1 MLLALE
7 AHKCWGSSASWA
19 RTSDSGDQDQ
29 VPFYQRFRNRYKPLV
44 EPTYTAS
51 QIPPSVVDGKDVVVE
66 VGDEWEELEEA
77 ENLVILQEFSVEDPI
92 REGDENEVQESTVP
106 INDAT
111 PVQGHLAAAPPAQPG
126 GSQNQNEPELAPISQ
141 TTSTV
146 SPQLLSR
153 QDFVPTIQ
161 QTKDGLDPL
170 DRSLQL
176 PQPVPSTLDGSDSSS
191 QRRTTSPPQQPLN
204 SWPRP
209 TIALTNSHNLRRR
222 PPIFSALHINNPQRR
237 SPESLLVAEP
247 VHPRGR
253 HPWSW
258 LRGVQNRLNA
268 AHRSD
273 SWTHSSQRRSPSHL

>member
-1 MLLALE
+1 M
-7 AHKCWGSSASWA
+7 
-19 RTSDSGDQDQ
+19 
-29 VPFYQRFRNRYKPLV
+29 
-44 EPTYTAS
+44 
-51 QIPPSVVDGKDVVVE
+51 VDGKDVVVE

-77 ENLVILQEFSVEDPI
+77 ENLVILQEFNFEDPI
-92 REGDENEVQESTVP
+92 RESDENEVQEST
-106 INDAT
+106 DAT

-146 SPQLLSR
+146 SPQLPSR
-153 QDFVPTIQ
+153 QDFVPTTQ

-237 SPESLLVAEP
+237 SPESFLVADP
-247 VHPRGR
+247 THPHGR
-253 HPWSW
+253 QPWSW
-258 LRGVQNRLNA
+258 LRGVQNRPNA
-268 AHRSD
+268 AHRFN
-273 SWTHSSQRRSPSHL
+273 SWTHSSQRRSPSHP